1 MHEFGIAGEILN
13 VVYSEAA
20 KHEAKKVTVVKVRV
34 GVLRGIVP
42 ENLRFLFESLAMG
55 TIAEGAPLVIEE
67 EPVVIECGECGTTEA
82 GAMTWEC
89 SACKSPR
96 ISVRGGDSLR
106 IVSIDLDT

>member
-13 VVYSEAA
+13 VVHSEAA
-20 KHEAKKVTVVKVRV
+20 KHEAKKVTVVTVRV

-42 ENLRFLFESLAMG
+42 ENLRFLFEGLARG

-67 EPVVIECGECGTTEA
+67 EPVVIECGACGTTEA
-82 GAMTWEC
+82 STMTWEC
-89 SACKSPR
+89 PACKSPG